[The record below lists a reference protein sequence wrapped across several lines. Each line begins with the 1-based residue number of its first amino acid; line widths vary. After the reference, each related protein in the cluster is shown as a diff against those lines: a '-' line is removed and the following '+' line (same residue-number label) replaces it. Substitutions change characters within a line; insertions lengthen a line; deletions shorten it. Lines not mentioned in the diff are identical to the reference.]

1 MITSTA
7 TSTLM
12 TEDADLLTLTQWLSP
27 VFPVGGYAYSHGLE
41 TAIAAED
48 VTNAVE
54 LTEWLRVVL
63 EFGGGQ
69 ADAVLLTSAMKTD
82 ADHAALNDWASA
94 LAASSERWQE
104 TYEQGSAFVRA
115 ANAITGQD
123 YDAMALPVA
132 VGRAAAKLSVPA
144 ERVASLYLQ
153 ALISNLATG
162 AVRHIPL
169 GQAEG
174 QRVIAKLQEV
184 VLAVAKR
191 SVEMAPEDIRGAAFG
206 ADMAALKHETQE
218 VRIFR
223 T

>member
-1 MITSTA
+1 
-7 TSTLM
+7 M

-41 TAIAAED
+41 AAISRGDVSSAE
-48 VTNAVE
+48 T

-63 EFGGGQ
+63 ERGSGL
-69 ADAVLLTSAMKTD
+69 ADAVLLTAAMSDSAD
-82 ADHAALNDWASA
+82 IAALDDWAAA

-104 TYEQGSAFVRA
+104 TYEQGSAFTRA
-115 ANAITGQD
+115 VNAVTEGD
-123 YDAMALPVA
+123 ERAVALPVA
-132 VGRAAAKLSVPA
+132 VGRAAARLSISE

-153 ALISNLATG
+153 AMMSNLATG

-174 QRVIAKLQEV
+174 QRVIADLQPM
-184 VLAVAKR
+184 VLAVAHR
-191 SVEMAPEDIRGAAFG
+191 AVDMTPDDIRGSAFG
-206 ADMAALKHETQE
+206 ADLAALRHEMQD